1 MYEGSVGAIDG
12 WIKLHRKM
20 LDNPVVWK
28 DSDHLAVWIYLL
40 LNATHKDMDVLFKN
54 KRITLKPGQLI
65 TGRKSIAKKLDISE
79 SKVHRVLKMLEIEQ
93 QIEQQTSNKNRLIA
107 IVGWNEYQSC
117 EQQIEQQVNNNRTTS
132 EQQVNT
138 NKNIK
143 NDKNDKKEIKPP
155 YPLTE
160 FGFSSRME
168 ESIHL
173 WLKYKKEK
181 KDSYTETGFKTLLGK
196 MKKNIDE
203 YGEQAVI
210 SLMDESMSN
219 NWKGI
224 IWSKLESNK
233 KQTGGNP
240 FKEALR
246 KELENEQNG
255 SNCDHDGYQGGLSK
269 LLQEPGRGQ

>member
-1 MYEGSVGAIDG
+1 
-12 WIKLHRKM
+12 M

-65 TGRKSIAKKLDISE
+65 TSRKSIAKKLNISE

-93 QIEQQTSNKNRLIA
+93 QIEQQTSNKNRLIT

-143 NDKNDKKEIKPP
+143 NIKNNILCANFFEQIWQMYPNKRGKGQVSLTQKKKLYDIG
-155 YPLTE
+155 L
-160 FGFSSRME
+160 E
-168 ESIHL
+168 EMTRAINR
-173 WLKYKKEK
+173 YKKDLANEP
-181 KDSYTETGFKTLLGK
+181 
-196 MKKNIDE
+196 
-203 YGEQAVI
+203 
-210 SLMDESMSN
+210 
-219 NWKGI
+219 W
-224 IWSKLESNK
+224 
-233 KQTGGNP
+233 
-240 FKEALR
+240 R
-246 KELENEQNG
+246 KPQNG
-255 SNCDHDGYQGGLSK
+255 STFFNSGYVDYLDANYEDKPIQTAKSVQPSEIPEGWL
-269 LLQEPGRGQ
+269 

>member
-1 MYEGSVGAIDG
+1 MLEGRTDAMIEQG

-40 LNATHKDMDVLFKN
+40 LNATHKDMDVLFKS

-143 NDKNDKKEIKPP
+143 NIKNNTLVDFFDQIWKLYPKKEGKGQVS
-155 YPLTE
+155 LTQKKKLYNI
-160 FGFSSRME
+160 GLE
-168 ESIHL
+168 EMTRAIER
-173 WLKYKKEK
+173 YKK
-181 KDSYTETGFKTLLGK
+181 
-196 MKKNIDE
+196 
-203 YGEQAVI
+203 A
-210 SLMDESMSN
+210 
-219 NWKGI
+219 
-224 IWSKLESNK
+224 
-233 KQTGGNP
+233 
-240 FKEALR
+240 KEGTDR
-246 KELENEQNG
+246 KYLQNG
-255 SNCDHDGYQGGLSK
+255 STFFNSGYVDYLDANYEDKPIQTAKPVQPSEIPEGWL
-269 LLQEPGRGQ
+269 

>member
-1 MYEGSVGAIDG
+1 VGAIDG

-65 TGRKSIAKKLDISE
+65 TSRKSIAKKLDISE

-93 QIEQQTSNKNRLIA
+93 QIEQQTSNKNRLIT

-143 NDKNDKKEIKPP
+143 NIKNNILCANFFEQIWQMYPNKRGKGQVSLTQKKKLYDIG
-155 YPLTE
+155 L
-160 FGFSSRME
+160 E
-168 ESIHL
+168 EMTRAINR
-173 WLKYKKEK
+173 YKKDLANEP
-181 KDSYTETGFKTLLGK
+181 
-196 MKKNIDE
+196 
-203 YGEQAVI
+203 
-210 SLMDESMSN
+210 
-219 NWKGI
+219 W
-224 IWSKLESNK
+224 
-233 KQTGGNP
+233 
-240 FKEALR
+240 R
-246 KELENEQNG
+246 KPQNG
-255 SNCDHDGYQGGLSK
+255 STFFNSGYVDYLDANYEDKPIQTAKPVQPSEIPEGWL
-269 LLQEPGRGQ
+269 

>member
-1 MYEGSVGAIDG
+1 MIEQG

-28 DSDHLAVWIYLL
+28 DSDHLSVWIYLL
-40 LNATHKDMDVLFKN
+40 LNATHKDMDVLFKS

-65 TGRKSIAKKLDISE
+65 TGRKSIASQLSISD
-79 SKVHRVLKMLEIEQ
+79 SKVKRVLLAFESDQ
-93 QIEQQTSNKNRLIA
+93 QIDRQRSNQNSLIT
-107 IVGWNEYQSC
+107 ILNWCEYQQND
-117 EQQIEQQVNNNRTTS
+117 QQNDQQVTS
-132 EQQVNT
+132 KRPASDQQVTT
-138 NKNIK
+138 NKNVK

-269 LLQEPGRGQ
+269 LLQEPGGSK

>member
-1 MYEGSVGAIDG
+1 
-12 WIKLHRKM
+12 M

-65 TGRKSIAKKLDISE
+65 TSRKSIAKKLNISE

-93 QIEQQTSNKNRLIA
+93 QIEQQTSNKNRLIT

-143 NDKNDKKEIKPP
+143 NIKNNILCANFFEQIWQMYPNKRGKGQVSLTQKKKLYDIG
-155 YPLTE
+155 L
-160 FGFSSRME
+160 E
-168 ESIHL
+168 EMTRAINR
-173 WLKYKKEK
+173 YKKDLANEP
-181 KDSYTETGFKTLLGK
+181 
-196 MKKNIDE
+196 
-203 YGEQAVI
+203 
-210 SLMDESMSN
+210 
-219 NWKGI
+219 W
-224 IWSKLESNK
+224 
-233 KQTGGNP
+233 
-240 FKEALR
+240 R
-246 KELENEQNG
+246 KPQNG
-255 SNCDHDGYQGGLSK
+255 STFFNSGYVDYLDANYEDKPIQTAKPVQQSEIPEGWL
-269 LLQEPGRGQ
+269 

>member
-1 MYEGSVGAIDG
+1 
-12 WIKLHRKM
+12 M

-65 TGRKSIAKKLDISE
+65 TSRKSIAKKLNISE

-93 QIEQQTSNKNRLIA
+93 QIEQQTSNKNRLIT

-143 NDKNDKKEIKPP
+143 NIKNNILCANFFEQIWQMYPNKRGKGQVSLTQKKKLYDIG
-155 YPLTE
+155 L
-160 FGFSSRME
+160 E
-168 ESIHL
+168 EMTRAINR
-173 WLKYKKEK
+173 YKKDLANEP
-181 KDSYTETGFKTLLGK
+181 
-196 MKKNIDE
+196 
-203 YGEQAVI
+203 
-210 SLMDESMSN
+210 
-219 NWKGI
+219 W
-224 IWSKLESNK
+224 
-233 KQTGGNP
+233 
-240 FKEALR
+240 R
-246 KELENEQNG
+246 KPQNG
-255 SNCDHDGYQGGLSK
+255 STFFNSGYVDYLDANYEDKPIQTAKPVQPSEIPEGWL
-269 LLQEPGRGQ
+269 

>member
-1 MYEGSVGAIDG
+1 MIEQG

-65 TGRKSIAKKLDISE
+65 TSRKSIAKKLDISE

-93 QIEQQTSNKNRLIA
+93 QIEQQTSNKNRLIT

-143 NDKNDKKEIKPP
+143 NIKNNILYANFFEQIWQMYPNKRGKGQVSLTQKKKLYDIG
-155 YPLTE
+155 L
-160 FGFSSRME
+160 E
-168 ESIHL
+168 EMTRAIER
-173 WLKYKKEK
+173 YKKDLANEP
-181 KDSYTETGFKTLLGK
+181 
-196 MKKNIDE
+196 
-203 YGEQAVI
+203 
-210 SLMDESMSN
+210 
-219 NWKGI
+219 W
-224 IWSKLESNK
+224 
-233 KQTGGNP
+233 
-240 FKEALR
+240 R
-246 KELENEQNG
+246 KPQNG
-255 SNCDHDGYQGGLSK
+255 STFFNSGYVDYLDANYEDKPIQTAKPVQPSEIPEGWL
-269 LLQEPGRGQ
+269 

>member
-1 MYEGSVGAIDG
+1 MLEGRTDAMIEQG

-65 TGRKSIAKKLDISE
+65 TSRKSIAKKLDISE

-93 QIEQQTSNKNRLIA
+93 QIEQQTSNKNRLIT

-143 NDKNDKKEIKPP
+143 NIKNNILYANFFEQIWQMYPNKRGKGQVSLTQKKKLYDIG
-155 YPLTE
+155 L
-160 FGFSSRME
+160 E
-168 ESIHL
+168 EMTRAIER
-173 WLKYKKEK
+173 YKKDLANEP
-181 KDSYTETGFKTLLGK
+181 
-196 MKKNIDE
+196 
-203 YGEQAVI
+203 
-210 SLMDESMSN
+210 
-219 NWKGI
+219 W
-224 IWSKLESNK
+224 
-233 KQTGGNP
+233 
-240 FKEALR
+240 R
-246 KELENEQNG
+246 KPQNG
-255 SNCDHDGYQGGLSK
+255 STFFNSGYVDYLDANYEDKPIQTAKPVQPSEIPEGWL
-269 LLQEPGRGQ
+269 

>member
-1 MYEGSVGAIDG
+1 
-12 WIKLHRKM
+12 M

-65 TGRKSIAKKLDISE
+65 TSRKSIAKKMDISE

-93 QIEQQTSNKNRLIA
+93 QIEQQTSNKNRLIT

-143 NDKNDKKEIKPP
+143 NIKNNTLVDFFDQIWKLYPKKEGKGQVS
-155 YPLTE
+155 LTQKKKLYNI
-160 FGFSSRME
+160 GLE
-168 ESIHL
+168 EMTRAIER
-173 WLKYKKEK
+173 YKK
-181 KDSYTETGFKTLLGK
+181 
-196 MKKNIDE
+196 
-203 YGEQAVI
+203 A
-210 SLMDESMSN
+210 
-219 NWKGI
+219 
-224 IWSKLESNK
+224 
-233 KQTGGNP
+233 
-240 FKEALR
+240 KEGTDR
-246 KELENEQNG
+246 KYLQNG
-255 SNCDHDGYQGGLSK
+255 STFFNSGYVDYLDANYEDKPIQTAKPVQPSEIPEGWL
-269 LLQEPGRGQ
+269 

>member
-1 MYEGSVGAIDG
+1 MYERSVGAIDG

-54 KRITLKPGQLI
+54 KRITLKSGQLI

-138 NKNIK
+138 NKNVK

-181 KDSYTETGFKTLLGK
+181 KDSYAETGFKTLLGK

>member
-1 MYEGSVGAIDG
+1 
-12 WIKLHRKM
+12 M

-65 TGRKSIAKKLDISE
+65 TSRKSIAKKLDISE

-93 QIEQQTSNKNRLIA
+93 QIEQQTSNKNRLIT

-143 NDKNDKKEIKPP
+143 NIKNNILCANFFEQIWQMYPNKRGKGQVSLTQKKKLYDIG
-155 YPLTE
+155 L
-160 FGFSSRME
+160 E
-168 ESIHL
+168 EMTRAINR
-173 WLKYKKEK
+173 YKKDLANEP
-181 KDSYTETGFKTLLGK
+181 
-196 MKKNIDE
+196 
-203 YGEQAVI
+203 
-210 SLMDESMSN
+210 
-219 NWKGI
+219 W
-224 IWSKLESNK
+224 
-233 KQTGGNP
+233 
-240 FKEALR
+240 R
-246 KELENEQNG
+246 KPQNG
-255 SNCDHDGYQGGLSK
+255 STFFNSGYVDYLDANYEDKPIQTAKPVQPSEIPEGWL
-269 LLQEPGRGQ
+269 

>member
-1 MYEGSVGAIDG
+1 VGAIDG

-40 LNATHKDMDVLFKN
+40 LNATHKNMDVLFKN

-143 NDKNDKKEIKPP
+143 NIKNNTIVDFFDQIWKLYPKKEGKGQVS
-155 YPLTE
+155 LTQKKKLYNI
-160 FGFSSRME
+160 GLE
-168 ESIHL
+168 EMTRAIER
-173 WLKYKKEK
+173 YKK
-181 KDSYTETGFKTLLGK
+181 
-196 MKKNIDE
+196 
-203 YGEQAVI
+203 A
-210 SLMDESMSN
+210 
-219 NWKGI
+219 
-224 IWSKLESNK
+224 
-233 KQTGGNP
+233 
-240 FKEALR
+240 KEGTDR
-246 KELENEQNG
+246 KYLQNG
-255 SNCDHDGYQGGLSK
+255 STFFNSGYVDYLDANYEDKPIQTAKPVQPSEIPEGWL
-269 LLQEPGRGQ
+269 

>member
-1 MYEGSVGAIDG
+1 MLEGRTDAMIEQG

-54 KRITLKPGQLI
+54 KRITLKSGQLI

-138 NKNIK
+138 NKNVKNIK
-143 NDKNDKKEIKPP
+143 NNTLVDFFDQIWKLYPKKEGKGQVS
-155 YPLTE
+155 LTQKKKLYNI
-160 FGFSSRME
+160 GLE
-168 ESIHL
+168 EMTRAIER
-173 WLKYKKEK
+173 YKK
-181 KDSYTETGFKTLLGK
+181 
-196 MKKNIDE
+196 
-203 YGEQAVI
+203 A
-210 SLMDESMSN
+210 
-219 NWKGI
+219 
-224 IWSKLESNK
+224 
-233 KQTGGNP
+233 
-240 FKEALR
+240 KEGTDR
-246 KELENEQNG
+246 KYLQNG
-255 SNCDHDGYQGGLSK
+255 STFFNSGYVDYLDANYEDKPIQTAKPVQPSEIPEGWL
-269 LLQEPGRGQ
+269 

>member
-1 MYEGSVGAIDG
+1 
-12 WIKLHRKM
+12 M

-65 TGRKSIAKKLDISE
+65 TSRKSIAKKLDISE

-93 QIEQQTSNKNRLIA
+93 QIEQQTSNKNRLIT

-143 NDKNDKKEIKPP
+143 NIKNNILYANFFEQIWQMYPNKRGKGQVSLTQKKKLYDIG
-155 YPLTE
+155 L
-160 FGFSSRME
+160 E
-168 ESIHL
+168 EMTRAIER
-173 WLKYKKEK
+173 YKKDLANEP
-181 KDSYTETGFKTLLGK
+181 
-196 MKKNIDE
+196 
-203 YGEQAVI
+203 
-210 SLMDESMSN
+210 
-219 NWKGI
+219 W
-224 IWSKLESNK
+224 
-233 KQTGGNP
+233 
-240 FKEALR
+240 R
-246 KELENEQNG
+246 KPQNG
-255 SNCDHDGYQGGLSK
+255 STFFNSGYVDYLDANYEDKPIQTAKPVQPSEIPEGWL
-269 LLQEPGRGQ
+269 

>member
-1 MYEGSVGAIDG
+1 MIEQG

-54 KRITLKPGQLI
+54 KRITLKSGQLI

-138 NKNIK
+138 NKNVKNIK
-143 NDKNDKKEIKPP
+143 NNTLVDFFDQIWKLYPKKEGKGQVS
-155 YPLTE
+155 LTQKKKLYNI
-160 FGFSSRME
+160 GLE
-168 ESIHL
+168 EMTRAIER
-173 WLKYKKEK
+173 YKK
-181 KDSYTETGFKTLLGK
+181 
-196 MKKNIDE
+196 
-203 YGEQAVI
+203 A
-210 SLMDESMSN
+210 
-219 NWKGI
+219 
-224 IWSKLESNK
+224 
-233 KQTGGNP
+233 
-240 FKEALR
+240 KEGTDR
-246 KELENEQNG
+246 KYLQNG
-255 SNCDHDGYQGGLSK
+255 STFFNSGYVDYLDANYEDKPIQTAKPVQPSEIPEGWL
-269 LLQEPGRGQ
+269 

>member
-1 MYEGSVGAIDG
+1 MLEGRTDAMIEQG

-54 KRITLKPGQLI
+54 KRITLKSGQLI

-143 NDKNDKKEIKPP
+143 NIKNNTLVDFFDQIWKLYPKKEGKGQVS
-155 YPLTE
+155 LTQKKKLYNI
-160 FGFSSRME
+160 GLE
-168 ESIHL
+168 EMTRAIER
-173 WLKYKKEK
+173 YKK
-181 KDSYTETGFKTLLGK
+181 
-196 MKKNIDE
+196 
-203 YGEQAVI
+203 A
-210 SLMDESMSN
+210 
-219 NWKGI
+219 
-224 IWSKLESNK
+224 
-233 KQTGGNP
+233 
-240 FKEALR
+240 KEGTDR
-246 KELENEQNG
+246 KYLQNG
-255 SNCDHDGYQGGLSK
+255 STFFNSGYVDYLDANYEDKPIQTAKPVQPSEIPEGWL
-269 LLQEPGRGQ
+269 

>member
-1 MYEGSVGAIDG
+1 MIEQG

-65 TGRKSIAKKLDISE
+65 TSRKSIAKKLDISE

-93 QIEQQTSNKNRLIA
+93 QIEQQTSNKNRLIT
-107 IVGWNEYQSC
+107 IVRWNEYQSC

-143 NDKNDKKEIKPP
+143 NIKNNILYANFFEQIWQMYPNKRGKGQVSLTQKKKLYDIG
-155 YPLTE
+155 L
-160 FGFSSRME
+160 E
-168 ESIHL
+168 EMTRAIER
-173 WLKYKKEK
+173 YKKDLANEP
-181 KDSYTETGFKTLLGK
+181 
-196 MKKNIDE
+196 
-203 YGEQAVI
+203 
-210 SLMDESMSN
+210 
-219 NWKGI
+219 W
-224 IWSKLESNK
+224 
-233 KQTGGNP
+233 
-240 FKEALR
+240 R
-246 KELENEQNG
+246 KPQNG
-255 SNCDHDGYQGGLSK
+255 STFFNSGYVDYLDANYEDKPIQTAKPVQPSEIPEGWL
-269 LLQEPGRGQ
+269 

>member
-1 MYEGSVGAIDG
+1 M
-12 WIKLHRKM
+12 HRKM

-65 TGRKSIAKKLDISE
+65 TSRKSIAKKMDISE

-93 QIEQQTSNKNRLIA
+93 QIEQQTSNKNRLIT

-143 NDKNDKKEIKPP
+143 NIKNNILCANFFEQIWQMYPNKRGKGQVSLTQKKKLYDIG
-155 YPLTE
+155 L
-160 FGFSSRME
+160 E
-168 ESIHL
+168 EMTRAINR
-173 WLKYKKEK
+173 YKKDLANEP
-181 KDSYTETGFKTLLGK
+181 
-196 MKKNIDE
+196 
-203 YGEQAVI
+203 
-210 SLMDESMSN
+210 
-219 NWKGI
+219 W
-224 IWSKLESNK
+224 
-233 KQTGGNP
+233 
-240 FKEALR
+240 R
-246 KELENEQNG
+246 KPQNG
-255 SNCDHDGYQGGLSK
+255 STFFNSGYVDYLDANYEDKPIQTAKPVQPSEIPEGWL
-269 LLQEPGRGQ
+269 